1 MDSDTWRRA
10 IRRTLAY
17 AGMIAAAIVFC
28 MLLLRLIAGAVSP
41 PAVTP
46 QAIGSA
52 EQSFKEEGGR
62 RPPS

>member
-28 MLLLRLIAGAVSP
+28 MLLLRLIAGDVSP
-41 PAVTP
+41 PAAPGTTGRIHLP
-46 QAIGSA
+46 SGIG
-52 EQSFKEEGGR
+52 
-62 RPPS
+62 